1 MRRSRISWLLPSALR
16 TSGRSS
22 AANVAIALS
31 LLPMVAAAQAS
42 PGKDSTYLIRGAT
55 VVTGTGEKLANTSIL
70 IRGGRIAQVGGNIA
84 PSAAMKVIDA
94 AGKFV
99 YPGMIDSYTGIGLQE
114 IGGVQTMTMRSEKGQ
129 FNPQIFA
136 LVGLNVESEILGVTR
151 MNGVTTVMTAPT
163 GGLISGQAALIN
175 TAGWNWEDLA
185 VRKSAGYVINLPSTG
200 GRGGRG
206 GGGGGGGRGAGGDAP
221 GTLADLESFL
231 GEAKAYND
239 QRDAGTA
246 KLDLL
251 DESLR
256 PLFHKE
262 IPAIIAANGEQAIR
276 DAVAFGDKWNIR
288 VVISGGAQAYKV
300 RTLLAQKHVP
310 VILSSIESS
319 PDFNTTYDEVYA
331 QPGLLNEAGVKF
343 AFSTGNGSNARHV
356 PFHAQLAVAYGLPED
371 AAIKALTIWPAEIF
385 GAEKDIGS
393 IAQGKLANLFITTGD
408 PLDLRSQITEIFIKG
423 REVPDDDRQHRLYE
437 KYKARPLTKITP

>member
-1 MRRSRISWLLPSALR
+1 MSRAESLPIAPALC
-16 TSGRSS
+16 TSGRIG
-22 AANVAIALS
+22 AAIAYAAVLLS
-31 LLPMVAAAQAS
+31 VALPTAVAAQAS
-42 PGKDSTYLIRGAT
+42 PGADGVYIVRGGT

-70 IRGGRIAQVGGNIA
+70 IRNGRIAQVGGNMPQPA
-84 PSAAMKVIDA
+84 GTKVIDA
-94 AGKFV
+94 TGKFV

-151 MNGVTTVMTAPT
+151 MNGVTSVMTAPT

-175 TAGWNWEDLA
+175 TAGWNWEDLS
-185 VRKSAGYVINLPSTG
+185 VRKAAGYVINLPSGG

-206 GGGGGGGRGAGGDAP
+206 GGGGRGAGGDTP
-221 GTLADLESFL
+221 GTLADLEGFL
-231 GEAKAYND
+231 QEAKAYND
-239 QRDAGTA
+239 QRAAGTG

-251 DESLR
+251 YESVR
-256 PLFHKE
+256 PLFRRE
-262 IPAIIAANGEQAIR
+262 EPAIIAANGEQAIR
-276 DAVAFGDKWNIR
+276 DAIAFGDKWGIR

-300 RTLLAQKHVP
+300 RSLLAQKNVP
-310 VILSSIESS
+310 VILGSIESS
-319 PDFNTTYDEVYA
+319 PDFNTAYDEVYA

-385 GAEKDIGS
+385 GADKDIGS
-393 IAQGKLANLFITTGD
+393 IAQGKLANLFISTGD

-423 REVPDDDRQHRLYE
+423 REVPPDDRQHRLYD
-437 KYKARPLTKITP
+437 KYKARPQTKITP